1 MSRNANRGRRFRA
14 SWWVDGLYEDEKG
27 YYRFDGQIDA
37 ETFSIA
43 WVGLGRNKAPALLF
57 DLYYGKSLDLAAHPS
72 VVADAWSSPEYP
84 ERCVEPDIWAGLFR
98 TAGYTHDGQPATPPT
113 EPITVYRGC
122 TPDGRAGIS
131 WTSDLAVARSFA
143 HDQLRGRA
151 VGYVYAFDAPPDA
164 LLLACIHE
172 TGRQESEYVIDNAF
186 LEDAVRL
193 EEQ

>member
-1 MSRNANRGRRFRA
+1 MSSNTSTATGFRRRY
-14 SWWVDGLYEDEKG
+14 WPPGLYEDENG
-27 YYRFDGQIDA
+27 YRFDGQIDA
-37 ETFSIA
+37 KTFSRA
-43 WVGLGRNKAPALLF
+43 TVSLGRKSAPALLF

-84 ERCVEPDIWAGLFR
+84 ERCFEPDRWIWVKLFR

-122 TPDGRAGIS
+122 TPEGRGGMA
-131 WTSDLAVARSFA
+131 WTSDLAMARRFA
-143 HDQLRGRA
+143 HDRLRGRP
-151 VGYVYAFDAPPDA
+151 VGQVYAFDAPPEA
-164 LLLACIHE
+164 LLAYIHE

-193 EEQ
+193 HEQ

>member
-1 MSRNANRGRRFRA
+1 
-14 SWWVDGLYEDEKG
+14 VDGLYEDENG
-27 YYRFDGQIDA
+27 YYRFDRQIDA
-37 ETFSIA
+37 ETFSTA
-43 WVGLGRNKAPALLF
+43 SAHLGRNKAPALLF
-57 DLYYGKSLDLAAHPS
+57 DLYYGKSLDLAAHPR
-72 VVADAWSSPEYP
+72 VVAGAWSSAEYP
-84 ERCVEPDIWAGLFR
+84 ERCLEPPDIWAELFR

-122 TPDGRAGIS
+122 TPDGREGIS

-151 VGYVYAFDAPPDA
+151 VGHVYAFDAPPDA
-164 LLLACIHE
+164 LLAYIHE

-186 LEDAVRL
+186 LKDAVRL